1 MGLKPEEI
9 LSKEAQLMPHRTV
22 IDCNQP
28 LTGQQQI
35 DTMMRALIQK
45 LKQDIITEIKLLA
58 QKRSKIIV

>member
-1 MGLKPEEI
+1 MDIKPEEI
-9 LSKEAQLMPHRTV
+9 LSKEAQLMPHKTV

-45 LKQDIITEIKLLA
+45 LEQDNITEIK
-58 QKRSKIIV
+58 